1 MEEFVPVVILVT
13 ASNEEEAHSIAD
25 RLVAQR
31 KAACVNIVP
40 RVHSLFWWQG
50 EIDSADE
57 ALLIIKSKSSLLDE
71 IVTTVKELHSYDI
84 PEVIALP
91 ISGGNRDYLEWIE
104 TELGA

>member
-13 ASNEEEAHSIAD
+13 ASSEEEARSISD

-71 IVTTVKELHSYDI
+71 IVTTVKELHSYDV

-91 ISGGNRDYLEWIE
+91 ISGGNPDYLDWMQA
-104 TELGA
+104 ELRA

>member
-1 MEEFVPVVILVT
+1 MDEFVPVVILIT
-13 ASNEEEAHSIAD
+13 TSTEEEARSIANK
-25 RLVAQR
+25 LVAQR

-57 ALLIIKSKSSLLDE
+57 ALLIIKSKSSLVDD
-71 IVTTVKELHSYDI
+71 IVATVKEVHSYEV

-91 ISGGNRDYLEWIE
+91 ISGGNKDYLNWMDAEI
-104 TELGA
+104 GG